1 MVALNALQK
10 ELVAKGLA
18 SMPKQRK
25 RNTKQFKCHKC
36 KHSMTKVPDSNIM
49 YCEQCGNY
57 FLFNEVM

>member
-18 SMPKQRK
+18 PMPKQRK
-25 RNTKQFKCHKC
+25 KNLKQFKCHRC
-36 KHSMTKVPDSNIM
+36 KQPMNRVPDSNIM
-49 YCEQCGNY
+49 YCPSCGNY